1 MNNVYLCIDFKTF
14 FASVECVE
22 RGLDPFSTNLVVADE
37 SRGNGT
43 ICLAITPR
51 MKMLG
56 IKNRC
61 RLFEIPKEVKYI
73 IAKPRMEKYIE
84 YAANIYAIYL
94 KYIAKEDIH
103 VYSIDESFLDITHYL
118 KAYKMKAIELAKV
131 IMKDIFDTYG
141 ITSTCGIGSN
151 LYLAKIALDIM
162 SKHSVTNIGWLTEE
176 RYQKELWHHR
186 PLTDF
191 WQIGPGIERRLSKL
205 RIFDQYDIAHIDP
218 KVLYKEFGINAE
230 FLIDHAWGKESC
242 TIADIKNYKPKS
254 TSVSNSQ
261 ILFEDYD
268 FKKAEIVLKEMVE
281 IKSLE
286 LVEKDLVAGSVSLY
300 IGYSKDLKRAT
311 GGVERLSKP
320 TNIFSELD
328 KAFMR
333 VYYRTTHKNVPIRR
347 IGISFGHLFQR
358 DYEQL
363 DLFVNQEK
371 VEKERKLEKAIC
383 TVKNKMGKNSVLRG
397 MNFQEGATARVR
409 NTLIGGHN
417 GN

>member
-61 RLFEIPKEVKYI
+61 RIFEIPKDVKYI

-103 VYSIDESFLDITHYL
+103 VYSIDESFLDVTHYL

-176 RYQKELWHHR
+176 RYQKELWHHK
-186 PLTDF
+186 PLSDF

-205 RIFDQYDIAHIDP
+205 RIYDQYDIAHTDP
-218 KVLYKEFGINAE
+218 KVLYKEFGVNAE
-230 FLIDHAWGKESC
+230 FLIDHAWGRESC

-300 IGYSKDLKRAT
+300 IGYSKDLAKAT
-311 GGVERLSKP
+311 GGMERLPKS
-320 TNIFSELD
+320 TNIFSELEA
-328 KAFMR
+328 AFLKL
-333 VYYRTTHKNVPIRR
+333 YYRTTHKNVAIRR
-347 IGISFGHLFQR
+347 IGISFGHISNR
-358 DYEQL
+358 EYEQL

-371 VEKERKLEKAIC
+371 IEKERKLQKAIC
-383 TVKNKMGKNSVLRG
+383 QVKNKMGKNAVLRG

-417 GN
+417 GH

>member
-61 RLFEIPKEVKYI
+61 RIFEIPKDVKYI
-73 IAKPRMEKYIE
+73 IAKPRIEKYIE

-103 VYSIDESFLDITHYL
+103 VYSIDESFLDVTHYL

-176 RYQKELWHHR
+176 RYQKELWHHK
-186 PLTDF
+186 PLSDF

-205 RIFDQYDIAHIDP
+205 RIYDQYDIAHTDP
-218 KVLYKEFGINAE
+218 KVLYKEFGVNAE
-230 FLIDHAWGKESC
+230 FLIDHAWGRESC

-300 IGYSKDLKRAT
+300 IGYSKDLAKAT
-311 GGVERLSKP
+311 GGMERLPKS
-320 TNIFSELD
+320 TNIFSELEA
-328 KAFMR
+328 AFLKL
-333 VYYRTTHKNVPIRR
+333 YYRTTHKNVAIRR
-347 IGISFGHLFQR
+347 IGISFGHISNR
-358 DYEQL
+358 EYEQL

-371 VEKERKLEKAIC
+371 IEKERKLQKAIC
-383 TVKNKMGKNSVLRG
+383 QVKNKMGKNAVLRG

-417 GN
+417 GH